1 MTNTPSSQEP
11 VVDAPPQARL
21 GGDLVQVGMSETAS
35 TQLTEITEELSLT
48 NRLVGY
54 RLGLAMA
61 LAMNLE
67 PTDAGLT
74 RTTAYSATGTL
85 DPDGQFRAAVLAV
98 RADHGGRPYALMER
112 LAEAGLARVAE
123 HLVGGRPLGDLLEG
137 MVANGSES
145 LGK

>member
-1 MTNTPSSQEP
+1 MTNNPSPRDP
-11 VVDAPPQARL
+11 VVDALTQVRL

-35 TQLTEITEELSLT
+35 TRLTEITEELSLT

-85 DPDGQFRAAVLAV
+85 DPDGQFRAAVLTV

-112 LAEAGLARVAE
+112 LAEAGLARIAE
-123 HLVGGRPLGDLLEG
+123 HLAGGRPLGDLLEG
-137 MVANGSES
+137 MVANSPDTLTS
-145 LGK
+145 